1 MPSPSQVRAA
11 RAAENRITRVLLMA
25 EVMQRQE
32 ASSGACTYADLCAA
46 GFAEAEI
53 EAYRDDAR
61 RLIGGLDHVP
71 EILPPGRVEGR
82 MLVAQAQAIRAR
94 RESGYQVPAIE
105 VAGARIA

>member
-11 RAAENRITRVLLMA
+11 KTAENRIARVLKMA

-32 ASSGACTYADLCAA
+32 ASHGACTYADLCAA

-71 EILPPGRVEGR
+71 EILPPGRVEGKI
-82 MLVAQAQAIRAR
+82 LVAQAQAIRAR
-94 RESGYQVPAIE
+94 RESGFQVSEIE
-105 VAGARIA
+105 PTGARVA

>member
-11 RAAENRITRVLLMA
+11 QAAENRITRVLLMA
-25 EVMQRQE
+25 EVMQRHA
-32 ASSGACTYADLCAA
+32 ASDGACTYAHLTAA

-61 RLIGGLDHVP
+61 RLIAGLDHVP

-82 MLVAQAQAIRAR
+82 MLVAQAQAIRTR
-94 RESGYQVPAIE
+94 RASDYQVPAIE
-105 VAGARIA
+105 DVGARVA

>member
-1 MPSPSQVRAA
+1 MPTPSQIRAA
-11 RAAENRITRVLLMA
+11 RAAENRAARVRLMA

-32 ASSGACTYADLCAA
+32 ASHGACTYADLCAA

-71 EILPPGRVEGR
+71 ELLPPGRVEGR
-82 MLVAQAQAIRAR
+82 ILVVQAQAIRAR
-94 RESGYQVPAIE
+94 RASNWTPPAIE
-105 VAGARIA
+105 AARTA

>member
-1 MPSPSQVRAA
+1 MPTPSQVRVAK
-11 RAAENRITRVLLMA
+11 AAENRIARVLLMA

-32 ASSGACTYADLCAA
+32 ASNGACTYADLCAA

-82 MLVAQAQAIRAR
+82 ILVAQAQAIRSRQAR
-94 RESGYQVPAIE
+94 EHQVPPIE
-105 VAGARIA
+105 DVGARVA